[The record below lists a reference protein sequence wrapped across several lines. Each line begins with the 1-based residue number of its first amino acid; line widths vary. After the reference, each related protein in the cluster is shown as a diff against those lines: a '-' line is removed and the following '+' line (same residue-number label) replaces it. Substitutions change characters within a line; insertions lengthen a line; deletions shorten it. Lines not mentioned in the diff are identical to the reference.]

1 MKILLCSY
9 FKFPSGCAGAI
20 RHEKFAQMLMQMGHE
35 VLVVA
40 LGPYNGFQTETFKG
54 IPYTSL
60 RLVSQSLP
68 GKVKMRLT
76 YWKKLKKIADA
87 YTPDCILMDDMRP
100 SVTVKLKRY
109 AKKRQIT
116 LVHDS
121 VEWYSKEQ
129 FKRGV
134 FALAFVQKNIVNR
147 FLIDK
152 SCRVISIS
160 EFLHDYY
167 TSKGIQSVNIPIVA
181 SDEDLVQ
188 EKDLQETVNFTYAGQ
203 AGKKDYL
210 HVMLSAMALLSEE
223 ERKKFKFHIL
233 GCTAQQMIEN
243 GIPKETLDMLAP
255 CLEIYG
261 RVPRDQVLDVLKM
274 TDFTILMRSETQ
286 RYAKAGFPTKSTE
299 SLSHTT
305 PMIANIT
312 SDLGKYLV
320 DGYNSLI
327 VSGCTPE
334 SLAIVLRK
342 AISLSKEERAQ
353 MCQNA
358 YDTAMEKLHADR
370 FIPALQEILN

>member
-9 FKFPSGCAGAI
+9 FKFPSGCAGAV
-20 RHEKFAQMLMQMGHE
+20 RHEKFAQMFQGMGHE

-40 LGPYNGFQTETFKG
+40 LGPYNAFKMDTFKE

-60 RLVSQSLP
+60 RNVSQTLLS
-68 GKVKMRLT
+68 KVKMRFS
-76 YWKKLKKIADA
+76 YWKKCKRIANDFA
-87 YTPDCILMDDMRP
+87 PDCILMDDMGLT
-100 SVTVKLKRY
+100 VTPKIKRY
-109 AKKRQIT
+109 AKKRGIA
-116 LVHDS
+116 LIHDS

-129 FKRGV
+129 FKYRKFSPAYIAKDV
-134 FALAFVQKNIVNR
+134 LNR

-152 SCRVISIS
+152 SVRVISIS
-160 EFLHDYY
+160 NYLHEYY
-167 TSKGIQSVNIPIVA
+167 TSKGIRSVNIPIVA
-181 SDEDLVQ
+181 SDEDFVK
-188 EKDLQETVNFTYAGQ
+188 EKNLQEHVNFTYAGQ

-210 HVMLSAMALLSEE
+210 HVMLSAMARLSEE
-223 ERKKFKFHIL
+223 ERKQFKFHIL
-233 GCTAQQMIEN
+233 GCTAEQMIEN

-299 SLSHTT
+299 SLSHAT

-327 VSGCTPE
+327 VSDGTSE

-358 YDTAMEKLHADR
+358 YNTAMEKLHADR

>member
-9 FKFPSGCAGAI
+9 FKFPSGCAGAV
-20 RHEKFAQMLMQMGHE
+20 RHEKFAQMLQNMGHE

-40 LGPYNGFQTETFKG
+40 LGPYNAFQTNSFKG
-54 IPYTSL
+54 IPYISL
-60 RLVSQSLP
+60 RNKSQNLLS
-68 GKVKMRLT
+68 KVKMRFS
-76 YWKKLKKIADA
+76 YWKKIKKIADT
-87 YTPDCILMDDMRP
+87 YHPDCIIIDDMRP
-100 SVTVKLKRY
+100 TVTMKFKCY
-109 AKKRQIT
+109 CNKKRIT

-129 FKRGV
+129 FKWGM
-134 FALAFVQKNIVNR
+134 FASTYIKKNIVNR

-152 SCRVISIS
+152 SVRVISIS
-160 EFLHDYY
+160 SYLHEYY

-181 SDEDLVQ
+181 SDEDFVK
-188 EKDLQETVNFTYAGQ
+188 EKNLQEHVNFTYAGQ

-210 HVMLSAMALLSEE
+210 HVMLSAMARLSEE
-223 ERKKFKFHIL
+223 ERKQFKFHIL
-233 GCTAQQMIEN
+233 GCTAEQMIEN
-243 GIPKETLDMLAP
+243 GISKETLKLLAP
-255 CLEIYG
+255 SLEIYG
-261 RVPRDQVLDVLKM
+261 RVPRDKVLDVLKM

-299 SLSHTT
+299 SLSHAT

-327 VSGCTPE
+327 VSDETSE
-334 SLAIVLRK
+334 SLEVVLKK

-358 YDTAMEKLHADR
+358 YDTAMEKRHADR
-370 FIPALQEILN
+370 FIPLLQEILS